1 MKGAS
6 TLISDIISSRHCM
19 EEGSISASYISTKDQ
34 LADILSKALRRVK
47 FYELRARIGMVQISP
62 SKSDKQGLAG
72 ELLV

>member
-1 MKGAS
+1 
-6 TLISDIISSRHCM
+6 M